1 MQPNL
6 PPERVPLQLERTA
19 GGGPFAIIKEVWLF
33 VRATGKWWLVPVL
46 LALLLLGALAVLSGT
61 GFAPFIYTLF

>member
-1 MQPNL
+1 MDHGQSENL
-6 PPERVPLQLERTA
+6 D
-19 GGGPFAIIKEVWLF
+19 FARLARNRSPGFLNELWQF

-46 LALLLLGALAVLSGT
+46 TVLLILGVFMILSAS